1 MFHVDPLLDC
11 FYSLEEWAFN
21 KPPPLCVLCR
31 SRQVRLACRPPTQT
45 TSVGIQL
52 LTNPW
57 PASGMQEAHQAMC
70 PTAEMQNAP
79 DRGVLHSF
87 FQTQQSAFSKITLV
101 GRFHLDPSPRQQ
113 PGKASATPQVRLTSG
128 ISNPVIHPARHPL
141 VVNPLRQGRSRSQ
154 RTRAKIFSRFG
165 ISTHLMKSR
174 PYVLQPHSGAR
185 AKTKRP
191 ATTRAMATEARGK
204 RQD

>member
-1 MFHVDPLLDC
+1 MGLQQASTTLC
-11 FYSLEEWAFN
+11 SLPQPAG
-21 KPPPLCVLCR
+21 
-31 SRQVRLACRPPTQT
+31 SACRLPTQT

-87 FQTQQSAFSKITLV
+87 FQTQQSTFSRLTPV
-101 GRFHLDPSPRQQ
+101 GRFHLDSSPRQQ
-113 PGKASATPQVRLTSG
+113 PGWASAMLQLRPTSR
-128 ISNPVIHPARHPL
+128 ISDPLVHPEHHPL
-141 VVNPLRQGRSRSQ
+141 VVKPLRQGRARSQ
-154 RTRAKIFSRFG
+154 RTQEKPFSRFG